1 MPVRNVE
8 SRLPK
13 RHSAP
18 LGIAF
23 QRAASY
29 NVAVKKLLAPG
40 DENEL
45 IILTSLLESDGI
57 AYHIRNEHF
66 GSLYPGLNLF
76 PWNERMIYVNEA
88 DYARAS
94 LIARDFLDA
103 VRRSV
108 RSLDRTEEL
117 STIQP
122 PGGSPQKTDS
132 GA

>member
-1 MPVRNVE
+1 M
-8 SRLPK
+8 
-13 RHSAP
+13 
-18 LGIAF
+18 
-23 QRAASY
+23 
-29 NVAVKKLLAPG
+29 KKLLAPG

-88 DYARAS
+88 DYVRAS
-94 LIARDFLDA
+94 LIARDFLA
-103 VRRSV
+103 AARQSAQN
-108 RSLDRTEEL
+108 LERTGDV
-117 STIQP
+117 STIRP
-122 PGGSPQKTDS
+122 PGHSPQNTDT